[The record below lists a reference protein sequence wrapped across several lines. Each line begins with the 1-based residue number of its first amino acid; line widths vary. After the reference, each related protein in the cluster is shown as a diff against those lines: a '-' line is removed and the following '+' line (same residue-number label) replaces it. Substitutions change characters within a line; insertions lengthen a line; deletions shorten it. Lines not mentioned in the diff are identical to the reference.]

1 MPARPWRAKATTAR
15 TAERDPRAPAAIGR
29 AASTRTTPGRA
40 RARRSGLA
48 GVARRPRF
56 LLTARTVPA
65 NRARR
70 RGEPVLRR
78 SARRDTRAEHAAPGW
93 PASWARGP

>member
-29 AASTRTTPGRA
+29 AASTRTTLGRA
-40 RARRSGLA
+40 RARTSGLA
-48 GVARRPRF
+48 GVAGRPRF
-56 LLTARTVPA
+56 LLTGRTVLA

-70 RGEPVLRR
+70 RGDVPEDRK
-78 SARRDTRAEHAAPGW
+78 STRLNSSHVSISYAVFCLKKK
-93 PASWARGP
+93 